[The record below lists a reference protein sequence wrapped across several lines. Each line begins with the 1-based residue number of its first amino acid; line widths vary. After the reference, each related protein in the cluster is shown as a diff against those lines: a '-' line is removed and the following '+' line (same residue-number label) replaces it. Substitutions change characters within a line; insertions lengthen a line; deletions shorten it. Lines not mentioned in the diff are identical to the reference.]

1 MAICIEHTLCC
12 VFSSGTPLQYSNSQK
27 HKRFELPAVVTRA
40 RGRRIP
46 FAFADET
53 GKGQLHG
60 WNKRIYAYRG
70 TDALGE
76 IVETSK
82 MRGRSKE
89 QFKTGRKVS
98 TGSQSTTATK
108 RRTHR
113 ILRIIRGKAYGRKL
127 LSPIG
132 MDVRPMME
140 LVRRAAFD
148 ILQAACG
155 SSNSLP
161 PGKWLDLYSGTGS
174 VGIEAMSRGCF
185 EAHFVEMDPW
195 IVENVLRPNVE
206 HTGFNGQS
214 VIHTVRVESFLE
226 RFGKKNCELQSFD
239 YISVTPPY
247 QTVNYTIL
255 MEQLSRSPLIGKDA
269 FILVE
274 HPSSIEM
281 NDHCGAL
288 SKIVDRRY
296 GRTYLAIYGPEW
308 SQKRKAS

>member
-113 ILRIIRGKAYGRKL
+113 ILR
-127 LSPIG
+127 
-132 MDVRPMME
+132 
-140 LVRRAAFD
+140 
-148 ILQAACG
+148 
-155 SSNSLP
+155 
-161 PGKWLDLYSGTGS
+161 
-174 VGIEAMSRGCF
+174 
-185 EAHFVEMDPW
+185 AHFVEMDPW